1 MILLDTNVISEPMR
15 SAPDPA
21 VGEWLDAQSIDTL
34 YLSVISLAEIRY
46 GISLLPNGHR
56 RNELAARFEDEL
68 LPHFAGR
75 IVDFDEGASSAYASL
90 RSTARRQGFAISD
103 FDALIAA
110 IATSRKLPIA
120 TRDTAPFTAAGL
132 MVINP
137 WLAQAPDA

>member
-15 SAPDPA
+15 SNPNEA
-21 VGEWLDAQSIDTL
+21 VSRWLDAQSVETL
-34 YLSVISLAEIRY
+34 YLSTISLAEVRY
-46 GISLLPNGHR
+46 GISLLPDGR
-56 RNELAARFEDEL
+56 RRDDLRARFEDDL

-75 IVDFDEGASSAYASL
+75 ILGFEEGASAAYASL
-90 RSTARRQGFAISD
+90 RSAARRQGVTISD

-110 IATSRKLPIA
+110 IATSKGLPIA

-137 WLAQAPDA
+137 WLAGE